1 MEYGL
6 LLYAVALSKVFAYKC
21 IEGRRLVEVA
31 GGVAEPFRTGRDTL
45 EEMLGGNREAA
56 AQIRDPSILEWAEAE
71 LEWCNEYGIRALYI
85 EEEEYPSR
93 LRECCDA
100 PLILYCKGG
109 VSLNPER
116 ALAVVGTRKATYTG
130 RSVCTKTVSEL
141 AHLVPAPDIVSG
153 LAFGIDATAHT
164 AALEAGIKTIAVIP
178 CGLDT
183 IYPSA
188 HRDLAVRIAREGALV
203 TDFPRCTYPQVAH
216 FIRRNRIIAGMADAT
231 LVAESYD
238 KGGSLIT
245 ASLAN
250 CYDREVFAV
259 PGRVTDQSFA
269 GCNSLIAGNQAHLVT
284 GAAEIAKA
292 MGWERRRRKGGV
304 GQGLLPF
311 PEDDDRGRIL
321 ALLQR
326 ESPLDFERILEST
339 GLAFKDLTALLLELE
354 LNGSVIC
361 IQGRKY
367 ALAL

>member
-1 MEYGL
+1 M
-6 LLYAVALSKVFAYKC
+6 S
-21 IEGRRLVEVA
+21 
-31 GGVAEPFRTGRDTL
+31 
-45 EEMLGGNREAA
+45 
-56 AQIRDPSILEWAEAE
+56 
-71 LEWCNEYGIRALYI
+71 
-85 EEEEYPSR
+85 
-93 LRECCDA
+93 
-100 PLILYCKGG
+100 
-109 VSLNPER
+109 
-116 ALAVVGTRKATYTG
+116 
-130 RSVCTKTVSEL
+130 
-141 AHLVPAPDIVSG
+141 
-153 LAFGIDATAHT
+153 
-164 AALEAGIKTIAVIP
+164 
-178 CGLDT
+178 
-183 IYPSA
+183 
-188 HRDLAVRIAREGALV
+188 
-203 TDFPRCTYPQVAH
+203 
-216 FIRRNRIIAGMADAT
+216 DAT

-284 GAAEIAKA
+284 GATEIAKA

-321 ALLQR
+321 ALLHR